1 LYNINAMS
9 NKIIAIILL
18 MLVCIGGILYFYNK
32 NTSVA
37 EPVFCT
43 QDVKLCP
50 GGSYVGR
57 TGPKCEFSECPIIQV
72 KGTGTIS
79 GMVTTSPTCPV
90 ERIPPEPQCA
100 PKPYAT
106 SIVIKQAGKTSVLK
120 TIQSNVDGRFNTEL
134 PVGSY
139 ELKAAN
145 SSVFPR
151 CNSVTVQVKSDQ
163 NNVVDISCDTGIR

>member
-1 LYNINAMS
+1 MS

-18 MLVCIGGILYFYNK
+18 ILVCIGGVLYFYNK
-32 NTSVA
+32 DTSVV

-43 QDVKLCP
+43 QDAKLCP
-50 GGSYVGR
+50 DGSYVGR
-57 TGPKCEFSECPIIQV
+57 TGPKCEFSECPIAQV
-72 KGTGTIS
+72 KETGTIL
-79 GMVTTSPTCPV
+79 GTVTTDPTCPV
-90 ERIPPEPQCA
+90 ERVPPEPQCV
-100 PKPYAT
+100 PRPYIT
-106 SIVIKQAGKTSVLK
+106 SIEIRQIGKTSVLK

-151 CNSVTVQVKSDQ
+151 CNSVTVQVKSEQ
-163 NNVVDISCDTGIR
+163 NSVVDISCDTGIR